1 MAKPGTDRAPQDGH
15 VADPQDQP
23 CETRVLALL
32 DEIYD
37 LEQFR
42 REQLTLRKLGSYLKA
57 ALTTDEVCSAI
68 ECFGPKLWPSATG
81 ALYLLHGTED
91 ALERAAAWGDDSL
104 NKHSFSMGDCWGIRR
119 SHPHYVPDTAS
130 ELICGHIVQG
140 SEALPSLCAPVV
152 AQGRP
157 LGLLHLQGLSN
168 VSSTSQSGVSADTNM
183 VLAMVAVEDLGLSL
197 ANMRLRETLREQS
210 IRDSLTGLFNRRFV
224 DEYLVRELSRAQ
236 RKARQISLIA
246 LDIDHFKRINDTYG
260 HSAGDAVL
268 QQVGIVLKEHIRD
281 SDVASRVGG
290 EEFLLL
296 LAESPL
302 ELAAKRAEDVRSAIH
317 ELSVK
322 FEDKDLG
329 RITASFGA
337 AAFPDHGHTP
347 EALFRAADEALY
359 RAKSAGRNR
368 VVSARVPPV

>member
-1 MAKPGTDRAPQDGH
+1 MAKPGMDRAPPEGH
-15 VADPQDQP
+15 ATEPQAPP
-23 CETRVLALL
+23 CDERVLALL

-42 REQLTLRKLGSYLKA
+42 REQFILRKLGSYLKTA
-57 ALTTDEVCSAI
+57 QRTDEVCSAI
-68 ECFGPKLWPSATG
+68 ECYGPKLWPSATG
-81 ALYLLHGTED
+81 ALYLLHGADD
-91 ALERAAAWGDDSL
+91 ALERAAAWGDNAL
-104 NKHSFSMGDCWGIRR
+104 NKHSLDLDDCWAIRR
-119 SHPHYVPDTAS
+119 SHPHYVPDDAS
-130 ELICGHIVQG
+130 ELRCRHFEPRPGT
-140 SEALPSLCAPVV
+140 LPSLCAPIL

-157 LGLLHLQGLSN
+157 LGMLHLQGLSN
-168 VSSTSQSGVSADTNM
+168 VSSTSQSGSPADTNR
-183 VLAMVAVEDLGLSL
+183 VLATVVVEDLGLSL
-197 ANMRLRETLREQS
+197 ANMNLRETLREQS

-224 DEYLVRELSRAQ
+224 DEYLVREMSRAQ
-236 RKARQISLIA
+236 RKSRQISMIA
-246 LDIDHFKRINDTYG
+246 LDIDHFKRINDTFG
-260 HSAGDAVL
+260 HSAGDVVL

-281 SDVASRVGG
+281 SDIASRVGG

-322 FEDKDLG
+322 YEDQDLG

-337 AAFPDHGHTP
+337 AAFPEHGHTP

-359 RAKSAGRNR
+359 RAKHAGRNR
-368 VVSARVPPV
+368 VVSARAPS